1 MAGNGAALGVDG
13 ALGNSTRAAVI
24 ELEVCCKDAHSGF
37 GELAAGRLTRRG
49 TGVTVR
55 LHRVAQ
61 GH

>member
-13 ALGNSTRAAVI
+13 VLGNATRAAVR
-24 ELEVCCKDAHSGF
+24 ELEVCCKEAQAGF
-37 GELAAGRLTRRG
+37 GELAAGRLTRPG

-55 LHRVAQ
+55 LHRAAQ